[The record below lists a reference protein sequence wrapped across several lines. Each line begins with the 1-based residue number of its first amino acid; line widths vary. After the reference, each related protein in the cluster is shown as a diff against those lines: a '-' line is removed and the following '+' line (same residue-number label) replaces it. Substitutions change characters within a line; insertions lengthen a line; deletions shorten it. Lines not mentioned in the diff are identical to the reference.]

1 MKVKNPEKFV
11 PSWAKKS
18 SLEEEKKNLSK
29 MGPKMY
35 TFAVQCKVLCHVIME
50 IILDKSRFNGQK
62 QSLHN
67 KDLEAL
73 HFG

>member
-1 MKVKNPEKFV
+1 
-11 PSWAKKS
+11 
-18 SLEEEKKNLSK
+18 
-29 MGPKMY
+29 MGPKVY

-50 IILDKSRFNGQK
+50 IILDKSYFNGQK

-67 KDLEAL
+67 EDLEAL